1 MKNFLA
7 VIITVFL
14 VSMSQFLF
22 KKSVAEIPN
31 IEFNQK
37 MIPQLVHAIFNVYI
51 LLGII
56 MYLLSLFVWLVVL
69 SDTEL
74 SIAYPLLSLA
84 YIATFIL
91 GVIFLGESITIN
103 KIVGIIIICSG
114 VFVLTQNFL

>member
-7 VIITVFL
+7 VVITVFL

-114 VFVLTQNFL
+114 VFILTQNFL